1 MKGELANPVLFCES
15 DLELIAA
22 KSVLQE
28 NNYAY
33 EHWAKELTIQ
43 VYVSLDTT
51 GWDDLLNEILDR
63 ISTLEA
69 SSKAIMDLGCKIS
82 YDAYGNKA
90 TISVADDK

>member
-22 KSVLQE
+22 KCVLQE

-33 EHWAKELTIQ
+33 EHFAKELTIQ
-43 VYVSLDTT
+43 VYACLDTT
-51 GWDDLLNEILDR
+51 GWDDLLNEILNR
-63 ISTLEA
+63 VSALEA

-82 YDAYGNKA
+82 YDVYGNKA